1 MAEKYDLEGQLYEGG
16 ALEKVLHLIGRDRQC
31 RSRNEMIVLGC
42 KKEEWA
48 NEPRP
53 PMQTNQVTSNYV
65 KILTLNVLCLQL

>member
-48 NEPRP
+48 
-53 PMQTNQVTSNYV
+53 
-65 KILTLNVLCLQL
+65 KIFKYLKVELKLH